1 LGFLDFYDGRWDDS
15 ESNLRT
21 GAVAYRDSGD
31 IRRWGGA
38 ILMLSFITSARGDL
52 AETMT
57 LATDLERAG
66 QDAADPQLTSW
77 GFQVRAY
84 AQLET
89 GPLDESI
96 SNMRQG
102 VALAGK
108 IHAWDNFLFLSSLL
122 GKGLVCQGRLEEAVA
137 VLDEASG
144 VMKTA
149 QLSRPFDQL
158 ELLTGS
164 ATVKLAIVE
173 QSEGARRKVA
183 MREARTACRKA
194 LRYARLH
201 SFWLPQALRLCGTAC
216 WLDGKPA
223 VARKHWQESVDAADK
238 ARFPLERART
248 LMETGNK
255 TSEIDLLEQA
265 SSVFQENGANV
276 FLAFALH
283 CLAQVRQRQS
293 ADSDRV
299 VLDYEKAV
307 SALEAVNAEHDL
319 THASDQLV
327 SLQNSKREAGVAEEQ
342 PCH

>member
-1 LGFLDFYDGRWDDS
+1 
-15 ESNLRT
+15 
-21 GAVAYRDSGD
+21 
-31 IRRWGGA
+31 
-38 ILMLSFITSARGDL
+38 
-52 AETMT
+52 MT

-89 GPLDESI
+89 GPLDEVI
-96 SNMRQG
+96 NNMRQG
-102 VALAGK
+102 VDLAGK

-137 VLDEASG
+137 VLNEASA

-164 ATVKLAIVE
+164 ATVKLALVE
-173 QSEGARRKVA
+173 QLEGARRKA
-183 MREARTACRKA
+183 ALREARSACRKA
-194 LRYARLH
+194 LRCARVH
-201 SFWLPQALRLCGTAC
+201 SFWLPQALRLYGTAC
-216 WLDGKPA
+216 WLDGKSA
-223 VARKHWQESVDAADK
+223 IARKHWEESVDAADK

-248 LMETGNK
+248 LMETGNR

-265 SSVFQENGANV
+265 ASVLRDNGANV

-299 VLDYEKAV
+299 VLDYKKAV
-307 SALEAVNAEHDL
+307 SALEAVNAEHGL
-319 THASDQLV
+319 ARASDQLA
-327 SLQNSKREAGVAEEQ
+327 SLRNSKREAGVADE
-342 PCH
+342 